1 MTLFTWKMFLLY
13 FSLEEEDSL
22 NRQDVTVDN
31 QNNVEGQGEAFIYI
45 FSFGKSLLT
54 SKEDPDRE

>member
-1 MTLFTWKMFLLY
+1 MFLLY

-54 SKEDPDRE
+54 SKEDPDRK